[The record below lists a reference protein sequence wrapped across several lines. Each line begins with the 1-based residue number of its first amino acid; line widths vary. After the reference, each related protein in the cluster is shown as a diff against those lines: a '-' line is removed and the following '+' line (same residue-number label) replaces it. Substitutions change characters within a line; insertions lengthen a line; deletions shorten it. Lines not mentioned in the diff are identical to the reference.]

1 MLPPLIFD
9 SAEAAAVP
17 PHGMDMLWAKGW
29 RHFGR
34 GFFRYSITEHGG
46 RWETILPLRID
57 LAKCELT
64 KSQRRV
70 LRRNGDLSA
79 TWAPA
84 AITEETERL
93 FQRHKAR
100 FKDNIPESLVN
111 FLGPDPAEGPCQCL
125 ELQCRSEGRLVA
137 CSYLDI
143 GHTSVSAVY
152 GSFEPDDARRSPG
165 ILTLLLEIEWA
176 RQQGFRYHYPGYAMV
191 GPSHYDY
198 KKQFH
203 GLEAYDWAAEEWRV
217 VERSKQDEAEL

>member
-79 TWAPA
+79 TWA
-84 AITEETERL
+84 
-93 FQRHKAR
+93 
-100 FKDNIPESLVN
+100 
-111 FLGPDPAEGPCQCL
+111 
-125 ELQCRSEGRLVA
+125 
-137 CSYLDI
+137 
-143 GHTSVSAVY
+143 
-152 GSFEPDDARRSPG
+152 
-165 ILTLLLEIEWA
+165 
-176 RQQGFRYHYPGYAMV
+176 
-191 GPSHYDY
+191 
-198 KKQFH
+198 
-203 GLEAYDWAAEEWRV
+203 
-217 VERSKQDEAEL
+217 